1 MKLRKSTIAILLTL
15 GISGGVWA
23 AYPVTDATLISV
35 VKTGFNAVAIQLSAF
50 QTNMATMLTQIGS
63 AINQNGSKVATTV
76 EAAAKADREFQTENP
91 DKKKLVTLKVNIRLP
106 ITYVAN
112 PHQGGLVQFHQ
123 VALPE
128 KGHYG
133 LGEEVHLMAPLIR
146 LSINR
151 H

>member
-76 EAAAKADREFQTENP
+76 EAAAKADREFQTEKSRQEKIS
-91 DKKKLVTLKVNIRLP
+91 DAKSK
-106 ITYVAN
+106 YQVAN
-112 PHQGGLVQFHQ
+112 NICSESASGGLVQFHQ